1 MALKIR
7 QSKSRTIP
15 MHLHA
20 SLIMIPELGK
30 NGQNIFIRAPLPYHF
45 QQNMRSL
52 KLRLN

>member
-20 SLIMIPELGK
+20 SFIMIPELGK
-30 NGQNIFIRAPLPYHF
+30 NGQNIFIRSPLPYHF
-45 QQNMRSL
+45 RQNMRSL
-52 KLRLN
+52 KLRLD